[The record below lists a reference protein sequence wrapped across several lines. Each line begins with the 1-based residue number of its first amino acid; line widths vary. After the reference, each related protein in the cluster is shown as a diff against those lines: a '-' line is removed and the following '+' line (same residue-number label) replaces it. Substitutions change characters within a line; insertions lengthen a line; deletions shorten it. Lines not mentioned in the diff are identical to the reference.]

1 MVNETRDYRYSIDW
15 CGCIHGLHVLVV
27 AGCFFSSSVLDS
39 LTHSAY
45 NSPKVK
51 ALLKISIGS
60 ECPYFMDSYIKKN
73 IKK

>member
-39 LTHSAY
+39 LTHNA
-45 NSPKVK
+45 
-51 ALLKISIGS
+51 
-60 ECPYFMDSYIKKN
+60 
-73 IKK
+73 